1 VTTRLAAIDL
11 GTVTSRLLIADVTD
25 DGICELE
32 RHMRITHL
40 GEGLSETGVI
50 GAAALERERAAC
62 RDFLAAIRAV
72 EQREG
77 RAVERVIAVATSAMR
92 DARNSDEV
100 CDALAEEG
108 LEVEVITGI
117 REARLS
123 FSGTL
128 SGFSGDGVLSGGGV
142 LSGDGTMSE
151 GGAHGEGATCNA
163 SAGKRQATG
172 QPVLTVDVGGGSTEL
187 ICGVLEGSQKP
198 HILSEHSFD
207 IGSRR
212 LTDHFL
218 AGDPPSVEDMS
229 RAGTWVRDQMREY
242 FTSLEQRP
250 ELMIAVAG
258 TATSVVSVR
267 DRLAQYDPWKVHGSR
282 VSAAELDKVLYDLA
296 KLDLRQ
302 RERCVGLEPG
312 RAPVILGGL
321 ITLRVVQE
329 LAGLDSFVVSETDI
343 LQGILLDAA
352 SRCQGSALVRQG
364 SVDLFPL
371 RHSAASKA
379 RSQNLFE

>member
-50 GAAALERERAAC
+50 GAAAIERERAAC

-128 SGFSGDGVLSGGGV
+128 SGFSDDGVLSGGGGDGV
-142 LSGDGTMSE
+142 LSRDDGP
-151 GGAHGEGATCNA
+151 GRGAPCNA

-172 QPVLTVDVGGGSTEL
+172 RPVLTVDVGGGSTDL
-187 ICGVLEGSQKP
+187 ICGVIEGSRKP
-198 HILSEHSFD
+198 HILSEHSFN

-212 LTDHFL
+212 LTDRFL

-229 RAGTWVRDQMREY
+229 RADTWVRDQMREY

-282 VSAAELDKVLYDLA
+282 VSAAELDKVLYYLA
-296 KLDLRQ
+296 KLDLSHRA
-302 RERCVGLEPG
+302 RCVGLEPG

-329 LAGLDSFVVSETDI
+329 LVGLDSFVASETDI

-352 SRCQGSALVRQG
+352 SRCQGSALV
-364 SVDLFPL
+364 D
-371 RHSAASKA
+371 
-379 RSQNLFE
+379 